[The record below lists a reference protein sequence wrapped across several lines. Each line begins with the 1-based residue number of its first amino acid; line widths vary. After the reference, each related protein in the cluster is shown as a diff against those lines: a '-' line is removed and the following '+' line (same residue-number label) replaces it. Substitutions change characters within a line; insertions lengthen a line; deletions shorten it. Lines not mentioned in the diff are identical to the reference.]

1 MPWRGR
7 IDRPLDA
14 RYHLVMT
21 TRIRRRRLLLSFLLT
36 LGCIAMQAQAAQV
49 LAVNVTRA
57 HGRFLIGMR
66 IIIDAAPPAVFRAL
80 QDYPAMM
87 RYNPDLRAVRVQPAG
102 TPDRVRLFTTVHAC
116 VLIFCKTMHQEQM
129 MTATAGAD
137 GGVLEARLLPRG
149 GAFRAGYG
157 RWTVRPCPAAPSTT
171 CLRARIELVPAFW
184 VPPVLGPWVIRRKMA
199 AEARRTSRGLQA
211 VARRAQAR

>member
-1 MPWRGR
+1 M
-7 IDRPLDA
+7 I
-14 RYHLVMT
+14 H
-21 TRIRRRRLLLSFLLT
+21 RIRRTLLFCSLAV
-36 LGCIAMQAQAAQV
+36 LGFAAMQAHAAQV
-49 LAVNVTRA
+49 LGVNVTRA

-87 RYNPDLRAVRVQPAG
+87 RYNPDLRAVRVRPTG
-102 TPDRVRLFTTVHAC
+102 TPGRVRLFTTIHTC

-157 RWTVRPCPAAPSTT
+157 RWTVGPCPAAPSTT

-184 VPPVLGPWVIRRKMA
+184 VPPVLGSWVIRRKMA